1 MKPRVS
7 ENKAFFAAAILF
19 TAMVYVHTAAAQGTK
34 GGSSSAPSPNS
45 TANGPEASSDIG
57 KFNEWNRLLTDG
69 RPGEYFGG
77 KVTVAGGMLPW
88 DPIDVT
94 VNCNGA
100 DKYTVDTDAKGQFV
114 IAPTV
119 PAGSAPSAPDSRPH
133 FSSELIGCTV
143 SAFLPGFDSSTVT
156 IANRNLHDSPDIGVI
171 TLKPESGPEGGA
183 LSSTTAAAPKDALKN
198 FEKARADWFDKKPDR
213 AEKDLEKAVQIYPQ
227 FAEAWYQL
235 GKIQQNAKSADAA
248 ASFNKAAAADPKF
261 ALPYEHLAQIAVLS
275 AKWDDLLSAT
285 SHEIELNPRGSPW
298 TWYYN
303 ALANYNLGKKN
314 VAEAS
319 AKKSLSMDPLH
330 TVQNTDQ
337 LLAVLL
343 AGRGDYAGAL
353 EHLRSALTYLPPGP
367 NADLIKQQISQLQG
381 ALVSQPK

>member
-1 MKPRVS
+1 MKPRIWTKTLS
-7 ENKAFFAAAILF
+7 LAATILLF
-19 TAMVYVHTAAAQGTK
+19 TLAGSHAAFAQGSK
-34 GGSSSAPSPNS
+34 GSGAPSPTT

-77 KVTVAGGMLPW
+77 KVAVAGGTLPW
-88 DPIDVT
+88 DPIAVT
-94 VNCNGA
+94 VNCSGT
-100 DKYTVDTDAKGQFV
+100 DKYTVDADAKGQFV

-171 TLKPESGPEGGA
+171 TLKPEFGAEGAA
-183 LSSTTAAAPKDALKN
+183 LSSTTAAAPKEAMKN

-213 AEKDLEKAVQIYPQ
+213 AQKDLEKAVQIYPQ

-235 GKIQQNAKSADAA
+235 GKLQQSAKSPDAA
-248 ASFNKAAAADPKF
+248 ASFNKAVAADPKF
-261 ALPYEHLAQIAVLS
+261 AAPYEHLAQIAAVS
-275 AKWDDLLSAT
+275 QKWDDLLSAT
-285 SHEIELNPRGSPW
+285 SHELELNPRGTTW
-298 TWYYN
+298 AWYYN
-303 ALANYNLGKKN
+303 AVANYNLGKKDA
-314 VAEAS
+314 AEAS
-319 AKKSLSMDPLH
+319 AKKALAMDPQH
-330 TVQNTDQ
+330 TVPYTEQ

-343 AGRGDYAGAL
+343 AGHGDYAGAL
-353 EHLRSALTYLPPGP
+353 EHLRNALTYIPPGP
-367 NADLIKQQISQLQG
+367 SADLIKQQISQLEG